1 MMYTD
6 TLSALMT
13 EQYDYVVASTDIHNY
28 CKYTVII
35 GGVPREMFAFN
46 RQSYE
51 LSSILLIMSHT
62 LHCTKPEEVRQHH
75 VQRCCG
81 GRGRYYSDHTHIT
94 FYCC

>member
-35 GGVPREMFAFN
+35 GGVPREMFCF
-46 RQSYE
+46 Q
-51 LSSILLIMSHT
+51 
-62 LHCTKPEEVRQHH
+62 
-75 VQRCCG
+75 
-81 GRGRYYSDHTHIT
+81 
-94 FYCC
+94 